1 MDPAAADR
9 RLKTQGGFATVQH
22 VAAVAL
28 SLVFFALLANLI
40 VMQYTMGAVTGAL
53 DEGVRYAA
61 RSGGDPD
68 GCLERID
75 QAIHSILAGEV
86 ARTLRVDCWVDG
98 SNIRAEATGLLSGW
112 LPAVPDMAFR
122 RTAVAPIEGV
132 FG

>member
-1 MDPAAADR
+1 M
-9 RLKTQGGFATVQH
+9 
-22 VAAVAL
+22 

-61 RSGGDPD
+61 RSGGDPVD
-68 GCLERID
+68 CLERID
-75 QAIHSILAGEV
+75 QAVRSILAGEV
-86 ARTLRVDCWVDG
+86 ASTLAVDCWVDG
-98 SNIRAEATGLLSGW
+98 SNMRAEATGFLSGW

-122 RTAVAPIEGV
+122 RTAVAPIEGR